1 MPIEDSYKFIKD
13 TTLRGTYQSAEV
25 TATFYDYYG
34 SRITT
39 KTVQFGTTLGSAS
52 SGVSN
57 GSGPSDYVF
66 KGWASSRG
74 SSSALSSSTKITSN
88 RSFYAAFAPYTD
100 TLTSGYLVVGELM
113 KKLGCTDPSDV
124 AFTAYITP
132 SSTSY
137 VGSPDSSWRLP
148 LSKFANGSYMK
159 CHQFQIY
166 KNGNWS
172 SYRITQINDGSKN
185 ISVALSAQGCA
196 MPSKAKATGYA

>member
-34 SRITT
+34 YRITT

-52 SGVSN
+52 SGVSH
-57 GSGPSDYVF
+57 GSGPSGYVF
-66 KGWASSRG
+66 KGWSDLKG
-74 SSSALSSSTKITSN
+74 SSSTLPSNTSIMFN
-88 RSFYAAFAPYTD
+88 RSFYAIFGPYTD

-124 AFTAYITP
+124 VFTAYTTP
-132 SSTSY
+132 TSTSY

-159 CHQFQIY
+159 CPQFQIY

-172 SYRITQINDGSKN
+172 SYHVTQINDGSKS
-185 ISVALSAQGCA
+185 ISVALSAKGCA
-196 MPSKAKATGYA
+196 MPSKAKATAYA